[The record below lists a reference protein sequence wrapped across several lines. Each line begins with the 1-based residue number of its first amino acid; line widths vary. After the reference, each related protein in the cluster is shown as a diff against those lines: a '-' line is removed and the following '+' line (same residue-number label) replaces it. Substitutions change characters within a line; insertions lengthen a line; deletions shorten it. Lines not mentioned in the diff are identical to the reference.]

1 MSIFTAAP
9 HPFQAAVS
17 GLLALLLSLPCAAAT
32 PKPTPKPNATAVND
46 VRRWIE
52 DGNCGNAV
60 DRLKAG
66 LNKGYPEVSLL
77 AGSLYEHGLCVK
89 RDWEKAVTFYAQAFE
104 GGIVEGAERLAAGY
118 ADPVNG
124 PDIAAAMWWGRKA
137 RISSFNICNI
147 SQKSADDPDL
157 FVAELATWPQQRLET
172 CNYAVGVLA
181 MMSAEVTYPRLG
193 LAHQVGGNV
202 SLSFFPGVP
211 RIDVGKVESH
221 EYAVYGLVDGD
232 SLGDRRTRKVS
243 DAFRKVVGEVA
254 ERPLRRYPQP
264 AGIPADAVLERTY
277 LFWME

>member
-1 MSIFTAAP
+1 MPGTADCRLPTAG
-9 HPFQAAVS
+9 A

-32 PKPTPKPNATAVND
+32 PKTTPKPNATAVND
-46 VRRWIE
+46 VRIWIE

-60 DRLKAG
+60 DRLKTG
-66 LNKGYPEVSLL
+66 LKKGYPEVALL
-77 AGSLYEHGLCVK
+77 AGSMYEHGLCVK
-89 RDWEKAVTFYAQAFE
+89 RDWDKAVTFYAQAFE
-104 GGIVEGAERLAAGY
+104 GDLVEGAERLAAGY

-124 PDIAAAMWWGRKA
+124 PDIAAALWWGRKA

-147 SQKSADDPDL
+147 SEKSADDPDL
-157 FVAELATWPQQRLET
+157 FVAELAAWPRQRLET

-193 LAHQVGGNV
+193 LAYQVGGNV
-202 SLSFFPGVP
+202 NLRFFPGVP

-243 DAFRKVVGEVA
+243 EAFRKVVGEVA
-254 ERPLRRYPQP
+254 ERTLRRYPQP